1 MIAARLAVLVLLVAA
16 CDAGEDE
23 GTSSE
28 SSSSGELDCETS
40 SVITYDT
47 FGRGFLAAY
56 CNGCHGGAVA
66 NRQGAPGGTVFDTVQ
81 GASMHADRIAVRVL
95 DEDDELPPMP
105 PSGGVTPDDRERVR
119 VWLTCFR

>member
-1 MIAARLAVLVLLVAA
+1 VTALRLVLFAVVVAA
-16 CDAGEDE
+16 CDASEDE
-23 GTSSE
+23 ATNSD
-28 SSSSGELDCETS
+28 SSSGGELDCETS

-66 NRQGAPGGTVFDTVQ
+66 NRQGAPGSIVFDTAQ
-81 GASMHADRIAVRVL
+81 GASMFADRIAVRVL
-95 DEDDELPPMP
+95 DDDDELPPMP
-105 PSGGVTPDDRERVR
+105 PAGGVTPDDRERVR